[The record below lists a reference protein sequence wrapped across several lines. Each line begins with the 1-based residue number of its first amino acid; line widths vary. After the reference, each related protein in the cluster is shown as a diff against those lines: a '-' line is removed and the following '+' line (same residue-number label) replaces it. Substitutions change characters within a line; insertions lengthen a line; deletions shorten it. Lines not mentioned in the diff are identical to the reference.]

1 MERSGR
7 ANMSGDSPPSSPG
20 RSMVSQ
26 STSDVYFRGKII
38 IIKIIKKYCLTVSI
52 AVYEVIDKEYL
63 FGQFTSS
70 VLAKSHLFGHPQPG
84 QWGVRSK

>member
-7 ANMSGDSPPSSPG
+7 ANMSGDLPPSSTG

-38 IIKIIKKYCLTVSI
+38 IIKIKKYCLTVSI
-52 AVYEVIDKEYL
+52 AVY
-63 FGQFTSS
+63 
-70 VLAKSHLFGHPQPG
+70 
-84 QWGVRSK
+84 

>member
-7 ANMSGDSPPSSPG
+7 ANMSGDLPPSSTG

-26 STSDVYFRGKII
+26 STSDVYFTGKIIII

-52 AVYEVIDKEYL
+52 AVY
-63 FGQFTSS
+63 
-70 VLAKSHLFGHPQPG
+70 
-84 QWGVRSK
+84 